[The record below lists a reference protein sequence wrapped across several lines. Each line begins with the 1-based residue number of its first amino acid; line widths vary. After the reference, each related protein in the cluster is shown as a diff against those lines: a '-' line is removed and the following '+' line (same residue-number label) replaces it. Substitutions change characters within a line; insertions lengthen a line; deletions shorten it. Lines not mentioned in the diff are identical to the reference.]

1 MMQNRFFSSDSHCY
15 TRMHRLRDKYYDNR
29 DGCCKLHDAATKVTT
44 TFLFDPNGSPRVV
57 AKKAKVQQRSYY
69 ALRAFA
75 TVNLDNNSYPQIEIR
90 IICTI
95 GLLRMIT
102 RTMISI
108 MMRKLLLLLLVV
120 LLVHY

>member
-1 MMQNRFFSSDSHCY
+1 MPIRFFSSDSHCY
-15 TRMHRLRDKYYDNR
+15 TRMYRLRDKCYDNR
-29 DGCCKLHDAATKVTT
+29 DDCCKLHDAATKVTT
-44 TFLFDPNGSPRVV
+44 TFDPNGSPRVV

-102 RTMISI
+102 RMI
-108 MMRKLLLLLLVV
+108 MMRKLLLLLVLVLLLVV
-120 LLVHY
+120 VVHY

>member
-1 MMQNRFFSSDSHCY
+1 MY
-15 TRMHRLRDKYYDNR
+15 RLRDKCYDNR
-29 DGCCKLHDAATKVTT
+29 DDCCKLHDAATKVTT
-44 TFLFDPNGSPRVV
+44 TFDPNGSPRVV

-69 ALRAFA
+69 ALLRAFA